1 MTGAWQDAV
10 TLPRQHN
17 LRGELSDEV
26 HARPPEALVP
36 PVRISQ
42 LALLQR
48 DSPPRDAPWEA
59 LCDLA
64 QRHGIPAPRREARHF
79 SADFGAFRLKWE
91 RHTEFSRYTAIV
103 PGAGGDGFATP
114 ALAALPPDWVA
125 ALPGELIAATH
136 AALLPMPTDEPEP
149 ADIAARLFDDN
160 QMIGATLFAE
170 RGLAFTDFRIHADGF
185 GRILILDRAMTPWQA
200 GRIVQQL
207 LEVDS
212 YRILA
217 LLALPIARALVPV
230 LAANERDLAEITA
243 AMVEGQSADE
253 PDLLARLTR
262 LAAETENREARDRYR
277 FDAAAAYHALVRTRI
292 EDLREGR
299 IEGLQTFHEFTERR
313 LGPAM
318 STCRAVAI
326 RQDQLAARIARATR
340 LLSTQVDLTRQ
351 QQNQALLSSVD
362 RSARM
367 QLRLQQTVEGLS
379 VAAITYYLVGMLAY
393 VLRGASVAGL
403 PVPYEVMVAASVPV
417 TAFLVYLGTRR
428 LRRAVTHDAGEVRP

>member
-1 MTGAWQDAV
+1 MIGVPQAAV
-10 TLPRQHN
+10 GLPRQHS
-17 LRGELSDEV
+17 LRNELNDEV

-42 LALLQR
+42 IALLQP
-48 DSPPRDAPWEA
+48 DATSRDAPWEA
-59 LCDLA
+59 LCHLA
-64 QRHGIPAPRREARHF
+64 ARHGVAPPDRDVRHF

-91 RHTEFSRYTAIV
+91 RHTEFSRYTAIL
-103 PGAGGDGFATP
+103 PGAGGDGFA
-114 ALAALPPDWVA
+114 ASAFAALPADWVA
-125 ALPGELIAATH
+125 SLPGELIAATH
-136 AALLPMPTDEPEP
+136 AALLPLPREDSDP
-149 ADIAARLFDDN
+149 AEIAARLFDGN
-160 QMIGATLFAE
+160 PLIGATLFGE
-170 RGLAFTDFRIHADGF
+170 RGMAFTDFRIHADGF

-200 GRIVQQL
+200 GRIAQQL

-230 LAANERDLAEITA
+230 LAENERDLAEITA
-243 AMVEGQSADE
+243 AMVEGQVADE
-253 PDLLARLTR
+253 PGLLARLTR

-299 IEGLQTFHEFTERR
+299 IEGLQTFREFTERR
-313 LGPAM
+313 LAPAM
-318 STCRAVAI
+318 ATCRAVAI
-326 RQDQLAARIARATR
+326 RQEQLAARIARATR

-351 QQNQALLSSVD
+351 QQNQALLGSVD

-393 VLRGASVAGL
+393 VLRGVGVAGL
-403 PVPYEVMVAASVPV
+403 PVPYELMVAASVPV
-417 TAFLVYLGTRR
+417 IAIMVYLATRR
-428 LRRAVTHDAGEVRP
+428 LRRAVTHESEARP

>member
-1 MTGAWQDAV
+1 MIAVPQGAA
-10 TLPRQHN
+10 TLPRQHR
-17 LRGELSDEV
+17 LRGELNDEV

-36 PVRISQ
+36 PLRISQ
-42 LALLQR
+42 IALLQP
-48 DSPPRDAPWEA
+48 DSGLRDAPWQA
-59 LCDLA
+59 LCELA
-64 QRHGIPAPRREARHF
+64 RQYGIAPPAREARHF

-91 RHTEFSRYTAIV
+91 RHTEFSRYTAIL
-103 PGAGGDGFATP
+103 PGAEGDGFAAS
-114 ALAALPPDWVA
+114 ALAALPANWVA
-125 ALPGELIAATH
+125 SLPGELIAATH
-136 AALLPMPTDEPEP
+136 AALLPMPPNEPDP
-149 ADIAARLFDDN
+149 ASIATRLFDGN
-160 QMIGATLFAE
+160 QLIGATLFGE
-170 RGLAFTDFRIHADGF
+170 RGMAFTDFRIHADGF
-185 GRILILDRAMTPWQA
+185 GRILILDRAMTQWQA

-243 AMVEGQSADE
+243 AMVEGQVADE
-253 PDLLARLTR
+253 PGLLARLTR

-299 IEGLQTFHEFTERR
+299 IEGLQTFREFTERR
-313 LGPAM
+313 LAPAM
-318 STCRAVAI
+318 GTCRAVAI
-326 RQDQLAARIARATR
+326 RQEQLAVRIARGTR

-351 QQNQALLSSVD
+351 QQNQALLGSVD

-393 VLRGASVAGL
+393 VLRGVGVAGL
-403 PVPYEVMVAASVPV
+403 PVPYELMVAVSVPV
-417 TAFLVYLGTRR
+417 IALMVYLATRR
-428 LRRAVTHDAGEVRP
+428 LRRAATHEAEARP

>member
-1 MTGAWQDAV
+1 MTGAQQGAA
-10 TLPRQHN
+10 TLPPQHG
-17 LRGELSDEV
+17 LRSELNDEV

-42 LALLQR
+42 LAMLQKE
-48 DSPPRDAPWEA
+48 STPRDAAWEA

-64 QRHGIPAPRREARHF
+64 RRHGIPEPLREARHF

-103 PGAGGDGFATP
+103 PGAGADGFASP
-114 ALAALPPDWVA
+114 ALAALPADWVA
-125 ALPGELIAATH
+125 SLPGEMIAATH
-136 AALLPMPTDEPEP
+136 AALLPMSAVDADP
-149 ADIAARLFDDN
+149 AEIAARLFDGN
-160 QMIGATLFAE
+160 QLIGARLFAE
-170 RGLAFTDFRIHADGF
+170 RGLALTDFRIHADGF
-185 GRILILDRAMTPWQA
+185 GRTLILDRAMTPWQA

-243 AMVEGQSADE
+243 AMVQGDSADE
-253 PDLLARLTR
+253 PELLAKLTR

-277 FDAAAAYHALVRTRI
+277 FDAAAAYHTLVRTRI
-292 EDLREGR
+292 EDLREDR
-299 IEGLQTFHEFTERR
+299 IEGLQTFREFTERR
-313 LGPAM
+313 LAPAM

-326 RQDQLAARIARATR
+326 RQEQLAARIARATR

-351 QQNQALLSSVD
+351 QQNQALLGSVD

-393 VLRGASVAGL
+393 VLRGVGVAGV
-403 PVPYEVMVAASVPV
+403 PVPYEVMVAASVPII
-417 TAFLVYLGTRR
+417 ALMVYLGTRR
-428 LRRAVTHDAGEVRP
+428 LRRAATHEAESGT

>member
-1 MTGAWQDAV
+1 MTGGPQGALG
-10 TLPRQHN
+10 LPRQHG
-17 LRGELSDEV
+17 LRGELNDEV

-36 PVRISQ
+36 PVRMSQ
-42 LALLQR
+42 IALLQ
-48 DSPPRDAPWEA
+48 SETVSRDAPWDA

-64 QRHGIPAPRREARHF
+64 RRYGIALPTKEARHF

-91 RHTEFSRYTAIV
+91 RHTEFSRYTAIL
-103 PGAGGDGFATP
+103 PGAGGDGFSLSAF
-114 ALAALPPDWVA
+114 AALPSDWVA

-136 AALLPMPTDEPEP
+136 AVLLPMPTTEPDSVEY
-149 ADIAARLFDDN
+149 AARLFDGN

-170 RGLAFTDFRIHADGF
+170 RGMAFTDFRIHADGF

-230 LAANERDLAEITA
+230 LTANERDLAEITA
-243 AMVEGQSADE
+243 AMVEGQVADE
-253 PDLLARLTR
+253 PALLARLTR
-262 LAAETENREARDRYR
+262 LAAETENREARDRFR

-292 EDLREGR
+292 EDMREGR
-299 IEGLQTFHEFTERR
+299 IEGLQTFREFTERR
-313 LGPAM
+313 LAPAM
-318 STCRAVAI
+318 ATCRAVAI
-326 RQDQLAARIARATR
+326 RQEQLAARIARGTR

-351 QQNQALLSSVD
+351 QQNQELLGSVD

-367 QLRLQQTVEGLS
+367 QLRLQETVEGLS

-393 VLRGASVAGL
+393 VVRGIGVTGL
-403 PVPYEVMVAASVPV
+403 PVSHDVMIAISVPII
-417 TAFLVYLGTRR
+417 ALLVYLATRR
-428 LRRAVTHDAGEVRP
+428 LRRAATHGTEARP